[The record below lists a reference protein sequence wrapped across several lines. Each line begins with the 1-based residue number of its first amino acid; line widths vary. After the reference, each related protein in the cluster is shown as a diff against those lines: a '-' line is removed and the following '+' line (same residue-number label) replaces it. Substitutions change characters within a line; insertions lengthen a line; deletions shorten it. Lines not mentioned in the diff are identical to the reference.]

1 MLSVLFPAS
10 TISNLISSP
19 TISTSTEMR
28 NSLLGSLDDDEGGF
42 MLGNFNVTS
51 LPFGTKFVVCKIDV
65 SFEDENES
73 GGSDDSIGDLGGI
86 YSEANLI
93 ADWRKPLKGILAR
106 DLNML
111 SSWGTMIKGEPVY
124 KASI

>member
-1 MLSVLFPAS
+1 
-10 TISNLISSP
+10 
-19 TISTSTEMR
+19 MR

-51 LPFGTKFVVCKIDV
+51 LPFGTKFGVCKIDV

-93 ADWRKPLKGILAR
+93 VDWCKPLKGILAR

-111 SSWGTMIKGEPVY
+111 SSWGTMIKGESVY